1 MRGESEDLMFPLLT
15 CPNCGGLLSI
25 LRDSMTVVTSES
37 GAMTLIAPLASH
49 SCDPAKAYVM
59 PND

>member
-1 MRGESEDLMFPLLT
+1 MFPLLT

-25 LRDSMTVVTSES
+25 LSDSMTVVTSTS

-49 SCDPAKAYVM
+49 SCDPESAYVM
-59 PND
+59 PKGSNP